1 MNIIEED
8 IMPET
13 QHPLQSDL
21 TTKMRRGKIVSIDEA
36 VDLIKDNDV
45 IGFNGIIGIGCPDE
59 LIIALEK
66 KFLDEGHPRNL
77 TLFYASTL
85 GDGKEMGLQH
95 LAHEG
100 LVKKVIGGHFGK
112 TPKLT
117 QMALD
122 EKIECYNLPQ
132 GVLSTMIRDIAGG
145 RPRTITKVGLGTFVD
160 PRHGGGKLNAITKEN
175 LVELIEFD
183 GQEYLAYKPPK
194 LNVAIIKATSADL
207 EGNISFEKEPLYL
220 DALSLAMAAKNSGGF
235 VLVQVEGIADRG
247 ALPMRSVIIPGAL
260 VDCVAVA
267 TNMEHHRQTA
277 ATLFNPAY
285 AHQYRIPVTLVPP
298 IALNERKIIARRAA
312 FELKPNSVVNLGIGV
327 PESISSVAAEEGI
340 QEYLTLTSEPGI
352 IGGIPAGGGDFGA
365 AVNVDAL
372 IAMSNQFDFYN
383 GGGLDVAFLGLA
395 EADEQGNLNVS
406 RFGPKI
412 AGCGGFIDI
421 SQNAKKVVFMGSF
434 TAGGLKID
442 VLDGKLRIVQEG
454 KTRKFVKK
462 VEEITFS
469 GAVAAADHKQVL
481 YITERCVFKLT
492 PEGLELVEVAP
503 GIDVERDIAGQMDF
517 RPVIRQAPRLMDQ
530 RLFKPAPMELKQD
543 LLTIPIRN
551 RLHYQPEDNL
561 FFVNFEGLIIRSKDQ
576 IDEIREAVS
585 AIIEPLGKRVR
596 TIVNYDNFDLSPELI
611 DYYTEMVSH
620 VVGTYYEKVSR
631 YSTGAFLRMK
641 LGDKLNERGM
651 SPYIYE
657 TPDEALQEIDD

>member
-1 MNIIEED
+1 
-8 IMPET
+8 MPKI
-13 QHPLQSDL
+13 QHPLHSDL
-21 TTKMRRGKIVSIDEA
+21 TAGMRRGKIVSIEEA
-36 VDLIKDNDV
+36 VDLVKDNDV

-59 LIIALEK
+59 LISALEK
-66 KFLDEGHPRNL
+66 KFLATGHPRDL

-85 GDGKEMGLQH
+85 GDGKEMGFQH

-117 QMALD
+117 QMALE
-122 EKIECYNLPQ
+122 EKIEGYNLPQ
-132 GVLSTMIRDIAGG
+132 GVLSVMIRDIAGG

-160 PRHGGGKLNAITKEN
+160 PRFGGGKLNAITKED
-175 LVELIEFD
+175 LVEVIEFD

-194 LNVAIIKATSADL
+194 LNIAIIKATTADL

-220 DALSLAMAAKNSGGF
+220 DALSLAMAAKNSDGF

-247 ALPMRSVIIPGAL
+247 ALPMRNVIIPGSF

-267 TNMEHHRQTA
+267 ANMEHHRQTA
-277 ATLFNPAY
+277 GTFFNPAF
-285 AHQYRIPVTLVPP
+285 AHQYRIPVALVPP
-298 IALNERKIIARRAA
+298 IALNERKIMARRAA
-312 FELKPNSVVNLGIGV
+312 FELKPNSIVNLGLGV
-327 PESISSVAAEEGI
+327 PESISSVATEEGI

-352 IGGIPAGGGDFGA
+352 IGGVPAGGGDFGA

-372 IAMSNQFDFYN
+372 IAMSNQFDFYD

-395 EADEQGNLNVS
+395 EADEEGNLNVS

-421 SQNAKKVVFMGSF
+421 SQNAKKVVFMGTF
-434 TAGGLKID
+434 TASGLKID
-442 VLDGKLRIVQEG
+442 VCNGALQIIQEG
-454 KTRKFVKK
+454 KVRKFVKK

-469 GAVAAADHKQVL
+469 GTVAAADRKHVL

-492 PEGLELVEVAP
+492 PEGLELIEVAP
-503 GIDVERDIAGQMDF
+503 GIDVERDIVGQMDF
-517 RPVIRQAPRLMDQ
+517 RPIIRQAPQLMDH

-543 LLTIPIRN
+543 LLTIPIKN

-561 FFVNFEGLIIRSKDQ
+561 FFVNFEGLAVRSKEQ

-585 AIIEPLGKRVR
+585 AVMEPLGKRVR

-620 VVGTYYEKVSR
+620 VVSKYYEKVSR

-651 SPYIYE
+651 ASHIYE
-657 TPDEALQEIDD
+657 TPEEARQDIEV